1 MNLASKYRPKTWD
14 DIVEQDLVV
23 TILKN
28 MATSENLPNR
38 NFLLIGPAGVG
49 KTTSAKVLA
58 NILNEGKGESIEIDA
73 ASHSGVDSIREIVKQ
88 AQAYPI
94 GCKYKVYIIDECFT
108 GDVKVL
114 TSEGFKRFD
123 QLDHTEKIA
132 QYTDQGTIEFVDPI
146 RHVVRYHSGEM
157 YKVYPK
163 FGDRFVTMTPGH
175 IQPTFNYKTNTFK
188 SNRID
193 ETEFAEGDRFLL
205 SGSGTGYDEDLTDD
219 DKLAIALAADGH
231 LLKESNDTVSRWQ
244 VRLSRLDKI
253 SNFQQLLQSNGVLKW
268 SVHKSEDG
276 VSEWGLV
283 TSSRFTKH
291 LDEMFD
297 LNFGYNRANQFI
309 DELMKWD
316 GSRKSGYPC
325 YFSSTYSGDAD
336 LVSAIATLAG
346 YSVQQNKHIYKNSSY
361 KDEYQVC
368 MIPCKYNVRFKPR
381 KELIKHYEGN
391 VYCVEVPSHRIIVQA
406 DGFTFI
412 TGNCHAISNTGWQA
426 FLATLESSPAMS
438 VFIFCT
444 TNPEKIPAT
453 ILSRVQTFQL
463 SKISLNGIVSRIKH
477 VIECEVAEGNKIT
490 YSEDA
495 VLFLAKLANGGMRD
509 ALTLLDKAL
518 AYSND
523 LSITNLEK
531 ALNLPNYDK
540 YFELLNAYARR
551 DNSALSVIID
561 EVYNSGINFVKWFEG
576 FHSFVMNVVKFIFL
590 HDISQTMIPSHYQDK
605 ISKYGEGHAVVCLRL
620 GNVLIKMINDLK
632 QTQYLQ
638 EVALTYLLSE
648 RSK

>member
-94 GCKYKVYIIDECFT
+94 GCKYKVYIIDE
-108 GDVKVL
+108 
-114 TSEGFKRFD
+114 
-123 QLDHTEKIA
+123 
-132 QYTDQGTIEFVDPI
+132 
-146 RHVVRYHSGEM
+146 
-157 YKVYPK
+157 
-163 FGDRFVTMTPGH
+163 
-175 IQPTFNYKTNTFK
+175 
-188 SNRID
+188 
-193 ETEFAEGDRFLL
+193 
-205 SGSGTGYDEDLTDD
+205 
-219 DKLAIALAADGH
+219 
-231 LLKESNDTVSRWQ
+231 
-244 VRLSRLDKI
+244 
-253 SNFQQLLQSNGVLKW
+253 
-268 SVHKSEDG
+268 
-276 VSEWGLV
+276 
-283 TSSRFTKH
+283 
-291 LDEMFD
+291 
-297 LNFGYNRANQFI
+297 
-309 DELMKWD
+309 
-316 GSRKSGYPC
+316 
-325 YFSSTYSGDAD
+325 
-336 LVSAIATLAG
+336 
-346 YSVQQNKHIYKNSSY
+346 
-361 KDEYQVC
+361 
-368 MIPCKYNVRFKPR
+368 
-381 KELIKHYEGN
+381 
-391 VYCVEVPSHRIIVQA
+391 
-406 DGFTFI
+406 
-412 TGNCHAISNTGWQA
+412 CHAISNTGWQA